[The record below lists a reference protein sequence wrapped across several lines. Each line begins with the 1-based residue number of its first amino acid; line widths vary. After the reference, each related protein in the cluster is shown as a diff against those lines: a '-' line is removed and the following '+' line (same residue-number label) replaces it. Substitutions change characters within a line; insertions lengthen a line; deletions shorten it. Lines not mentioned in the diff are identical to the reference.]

1 MYNWAPR
8 LAQFNLRLSKKGCC
22 EAFPMLKVIIAI
34 AAVVLSAEIVAI
46 SFAPGAEMA
55 ATAPAAPARALKG
68 DRLDIRPITPV
79 RKLEPAK
86 PATQQVRQT
95 RLA

>member
-1 MYNWAPR
+1 
-8 LAQFNLRLSKKGCC
+8 
-22 EAFPMLKVIIAI
+22 MLKVIIAI
-34 AAVVLSAEIVAI
+34 AAVVLSAEVVAI
-46 SFAPGAEMA
+46 SFAPGAEIA
-55 ATAPAAPARALKG
+55 ATTPEFSRALKG

>member
-1 MYNWAPR
+1 
-8 LAQFNLRLSKKGCC
+8 
-22 EAFPMLKVIIAI
+22 MLKVIIAI

-55 ATAPAAPARALKG
+55 VSPPARALKG